1 MNTTAS
7 RRRVTRHA
15 LVALLLCLSAASV
28 PRALAQSGGYR
39 IAGKMVNSITGAP
52 VSRAL
57 VTIADVKDRNDTKSL
72 VTGDDGVF
80 VFTGVPAGK
89 YSLEAARRG
98 YVASGYDAH
107 ENFSTAIVTGGDADP
122 EHLIF
127 HLTPQAV
134 ISGKIYDEAGDPI
147 RRASVFLYRQDQST
161 GVGLIRRTGTA
172 QTDDRGS
179 YEFPE
184 LPAGTYFISVNARP
198 WYALHPRSFVTG
210 GGTMTT
216 TNGDGS
222 VTTVQQQQTVTTPT
236 VAHSFDVA
244 YPTTYYPD
252 ATDSD
257 EAVPIPLRGGERLS
271 IDMHL
276 IPVPALRIVVQ
287 NPGGRERGFTVPQIT
302 KQSFDSTENIMSML
316 FERNPDPTQNSHPP
330 FNMLPSGAVEISGI
344 PAGKYTVRM
353 SGRPGT
359 GALGA
364 VADFEINQDGQE
376 LDPASAAPASS
387 AKLTVTVQG
396 ATHPPEGLLLALRTK
411 EHRVVRRA
419 PVDPQGA
426 AEFIDVPPGKYDLLA
441 ATPTNDYAVR
451 RIVIN
456 GNVSKG
462 HSLEFVAGA
471 SIEGTVT
478 VVGGQTV
485 VEGIA
490 KRNGKGVAGA
500 MIVMVPNNPQE
511 NGELFRRDQSDL
523 DGTFSLGTVIPGE
536 YTIVAIENGW
546 NLNWSQPGVIGH
558 YVEHGNKII
567 VPAAAREPVHL
578 TEPVEVQPR

>member
-172 QTDDRGS
+172 QTDDLGS

>member
-172 QTDDRGS
+172 QTDDLGS

-287 NPGGRERGFTVPQIT
+287 NPGGSERGFTVPQIT

-364 VADFEINQDGQE
+364 VADVEINQDGQE

>member
-172 QTDDRGS
+172 QTDDLGS

-578 TEPVEVQPR
+578 SEPVEVQPR

>member
-172 QTDDRGS
+172 QTDDLGS

-222 VTTVQQQQTVTTPT
+222 VTTVQQPQTVTTPT